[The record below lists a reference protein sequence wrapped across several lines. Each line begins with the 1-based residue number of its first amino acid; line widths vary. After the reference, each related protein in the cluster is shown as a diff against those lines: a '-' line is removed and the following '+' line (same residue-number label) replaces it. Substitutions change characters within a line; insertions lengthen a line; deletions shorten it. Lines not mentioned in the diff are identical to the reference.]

1 MLSSEDL
8 QKFPDRQS
16 RPASHP
22 KKTASST
29 ASPPRLREQGSTERI
44 AKRSSAQLSRSTLHL
59 TASSLRPRN
68 LHGLASR
75 SAFSTSCR
83 TSTPSL
89 SGSGLTN
96 ATSLPSKAVAMPKF
110 SQAAILQSSPELSS
124 GTTTT
129 RSEDH
134 RESLPNSTG
143 ASTLQTGPQ
152 GLLPTVVTPQIT
164 TVEYG
169 GKYSAS
175 PPMSEC
181 KVGGSSASTTGSS
194 TPGSPTSTNTQSRS
208 SLFQTPPPQPPP
220 QLSLSPQP
228 LETAMTEDLVV
239 FLRSQMMTARLPNL
253 SDKPQCSP
261 VQRQTSNKKGKADA
275 KRKALTST
283 PVKGDESFPRRAK
296 GAASPRCGAYRYG
309 SDPRA
314 MRNHKSWL
322 IRSLEHNFS
331 RDDEGATIVAKLL
344 YPSPTEYGN
353 GPHGNTLK
361 RKHYLECVTKINNEY
376 TPDLCGQIHA
386 YGGGTMRGYNRQRNI
401 MAKRWDA
408 DRKEWEPPP
417 DRR

>member
-1 MLSSEDL
+1 MPEFS
-8 QKFPDRQS
+8 QV
-16 RPASHP
+16 A
-22 KKTASST
+22 
-29 ASPPRLREQGSTERI
+29 
-44 AKRSSAQLSRSTLHL
+44 LSR
-59 TASSLRPRN
+59 
-68 LHGLASR
+68 
-75 SAFSTSCR
+75 
-83 TSTPSL
+83 
-89 SGSGLTN
+89 
-96 ATSLPSKAVAMPKF
+96 
-110 SQAAILQSSPELSS
+110 SSPELNFA
-124 GTTTT
+124 TTTT
-129 RSEDH
+129 RSEDR
-134 RESLPNSTG
+134 RESQPDSIG
-143 ASTLQTGPQ
+143 ASTPQTGPQ

-164 TVEYG
+164 TAEC
-169 GKYSAS
+169 GKKSSAS
-175 PPMSEC
+175 PRMSEC
-181 KVGGSSASTTGSS
+181 EVGGSSASTTGSS

-208 SLFQTPPPQPPP
+208 ILSPTPLPQPRP
-220 QLSLSPQP
+220 QPSLSPQP
-228 LETAMTEDLVV
+228 SEAVEDLVV

-309 SDPRA
+309 SDPQA

-322 IRSLEHNFS
+322 IRSLEHKFS

-361 RKHYLECVTKINNEY
+361 RKHYLECETKINNEY

-386 YGGGTMRGYNRQRNI
+386 YGGGTLKGYNRQRNI

-408 DRKEWEPPP
+408 DREEWEPRLIDVGDGEDGVPMPP
-417 DRR
+417 STPPPSSTTSPTCQHAGHAVTRTLFPSRALSAKKNSMASRIAPMSLNSTKPNKGSTKGNTTGRFTTTTNFSLLSWKTQSYARFTCVWRM